1 MEYELVNACI
11 ITKDRWIPN
20 GSVVV
25 KDGLI
30 ASVNAGG
37 PPSGKRIR
45 LNLNGLYVYPGLFNA
60 HDHLLSTYLPRVAP
74 SKPYLNWLPWDND
87 LKSSIVFSER
97 QQLDPEQ
104 LYLLGSYKNLI
115 SGVTSVQDHIPH
127 FVQDPFVETMPV
139 RILNKY
145 ALSHSICT
153 YSLNWGDGPQNE
165 YEKALKQNIPYVTR
179 IAEGFDSE
187 SRDSLKNLHKLGC
200 LGEHTVLVHG
210 VVLSESDIRLISEKK
225 AHLVW
230 CPEANR
236 FLYERTVDIR
246 DLLKHG
252 INVSLGTDSSICGS
266 LNLLEE
272 IRTARKF
279 YQTEYGEDLSTK
291 TLFEMVTSNPAKAFR
306 VEKQLGSIETG
317 KIADIVVLTR
327 NVEDPYTNLCESDL
341 SSVRLV
347 LRDGLP
353 VYGDVSLESFFEES
367 GAIAERI
374 RIDTIERYLV
384 ASPGKLL
391 ESIAASLGYK
401 KDLAFFPVQKEFD
414 NFG

>member
-1 MEYELVNACI
+1 M
-11 ITKDRWIPN
+11 
-20 GSVVV
+20 
-25 KDGLI
+25 
-30 ASVNAGG
+30 
-37 PPSGKRIR
+37 
-45 LNLNGLYVYPGLFNA
+45 
-60 HDHLLSTYLPRVAP
+60 
-74 SKPYLNWLPWDND
+74 
-87 LKSSIVFSER
+87 
-97 QQLDPEQ
+97 
-104 LYLLGSYKNLI
+104 
-115 SGVTSVQDHIPH
+115 
-127 FVQDPFVETMPV
+127 
-139 RILNKY
+139 
-145 ALSHSICT
+145 
-153 YSLNWGDGPQNE
+153 
-165 YEKALKQNIPYVTR
+165 
-179 IAEGFDSE
+179 
-187 SRDSLKNLHKLGC
+187 
-200 LGEHTVLVHG
+200 
-210 VVLSESDIRLISEKK
+210 
-225 AHLVW
+225 
-230 CPEANR
+230 
-236 FLYERTVDIR
+236 YERTVDIR

-327 NVEDPYTNLCESDL
+327 NIEDPYTNLCESDL

-374 RIDTIERYLV
+374 RIDNIERYLV